1 MFLGQ
6 EGVSEEEFSVEGMGS
21 AHHQQKSVSENKNV
35 RFTETKEIPKI
46 CLENPTSKVLP
57 TDDKINMKIDSVE
70 PKSKFQQINT
80 ITDNKERAR

>member
-1 MFLGQ
+1 MFNGQ
-6 EGVSEEEFSVEGMGS
+6 EGMSEEEFSVEGMGS
-21 AHHQQKSVSENKNV
+21 APQQKSVSENKNV